1 LKGARQVRE
10 SRSRISQLWK
20 EEVIMMKNALLFVL
34 LASLVAVMSCAT
46 SQTVTNFWK
55 SPDVPQGKVYTS
67 VFIMAITPDMA
78 ARNLVESDLA
88 AAATSKGFK
97 ATRSVDVFPSSFT
110 KDNVP
115 AKEEMLA
122 KIRELNCDAVFTV
135 SMLDMKSEQ
144 RYVPGTTTYATTGYG
159 GMGYAP
165 YPYHSY
171 YGSYYSY
178 ASYSVPVVSTPG
190 YYTTD
195 KTYFIEGNLYDA
207 GTEQIRWSMQST
219 AYNPSSL
226 SSFSKGYA
234 KLLIGELEKHN
245 AK

>member
-1 LKGARQVRE
+1 
-10 SRSRISQLWK
+10 
-20 EEVIMMKNALLFVL
+20 MMKSALLFVL

-55 SPDVPQGKVYTS
+55 SPDTPQGKSYTS

-78 ARNLVESDLA
+78 TRNVVESDLA
-88 AAATSKGFK
+88 AAAMSKGFK

-115 AKEEMLA
+115 SKEEMLG
-122 KIRELNCDAVFTV
+122 KIRELKCDAVFTV
-135 SMLDMKSEQ
+135 SLLDMKSEQ
-144 RYVPGTTTYATTGYG
+144 RYVPGTTTYATTTAYG
-159 GMGYAP
+159 GYAP
-165 YPYHSY
+165 YPYHGY

-178 ASYSVPVVSTPG
+178 ASYSYPVVSTPG

-195 KTYFIEGNLYDA
+195 KTYFIEGNMYDA
-207 GTEQIRWSMQST
+207 ETEQIRWSMQST

-226 SSFSKGYA
+226 NSFSKGYA
-234 KLLIGELEKHN
+234 QLLIGELEKQN
-245 AK
+245 GGKIGTP

>member
-1 LKGARQVRE
+1 
-10 SRSRISQLWK
+10 
-20 EEVIMMKNALLFVL
+20 MMKNALLFVL
-34 LASLVAVMSCAT
+34 LASLAVVISCAT

-55 SPDVPQGKVYTS
+55 SPDTPQGKSYTS
-67 VFIMAITPDMA
+67 VFIMAITPDLA
-78 ARNLVESDLA
+78 TRNIVESDLA
-88 AAATSKGFK
+88 AAATSKGLK
-97 ATRSVDVFPSSFT
+97 ATRSVDVFPSSFA

-115 AKEEMLA
+115 SKEEMLG
-122 KIRELNCDAVFTV
+122 KIRELKCDAVFTV
-135 SMLDMKSEQ
+135 SLLDMKSEQ
-144 RYVPGTTTYATTGYG
+144 RYVPGTTTYATTTAYG
-159 GMGYAP
+159 GYAP
-165 YPYHSY
+165 YPYHGY

-178 ASYSVPVVSTPG
+178 ASYSYPVVSTPG

-207 GTEQIRWSMQST
+207 ETEQIRWSMQST

-234 KLLIGELEKHN
+234 ELLIGELEKQN

>member
-1 LKGARQVRE
+1 
-10 SRSRISQLWK
+10 
-20 EEVIMMKNALLFVL
+20 MMKNALLFVL
-34 LASLVAVMSCAT
+34 LVSLVAVMSCAT

-55 SPDVPQGKVYTS
+55 SPDTPQGKSYTS

-78 ARNLVESDLA
+78 TRNVVESDLA

-97 ATRSVDVFPSSFT
+97 ATRSIDVFPSSFT

-115 AKEEMLA
+115 AKEEMLG
-122 KIRELNCDAVFTV
+122 KIRELKCDAVFTV
-135 SMLDMKSEQ
+135 SLLDMKSEQ
-144 RYVPGTTTYATTGYG
+144 RYVPGTTYVTGG
-159 GMGYAP
+159 PAYAP

-171 YGSYYSY
+171 YGSYYNY
-178 ASYSVPVVSTPG
+178 ASYSYTAVSTPG

-207 GTEQIRWSMQST
+207 ETEQIRWSMQST

-226 SSFSKGYA
+226 NSFSKGYA
-234 KLLIGELEKHN
+234 QLLIGELEKQN
-245 AK
+245 GGKIGTP